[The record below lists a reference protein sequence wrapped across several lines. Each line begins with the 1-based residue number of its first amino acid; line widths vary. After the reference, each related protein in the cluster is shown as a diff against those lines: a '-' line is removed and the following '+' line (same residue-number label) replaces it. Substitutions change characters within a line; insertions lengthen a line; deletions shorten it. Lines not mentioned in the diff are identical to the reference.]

1 MAGINLS
8 DIRKTYQVDDQPL
21 HVLKGIDL
29 HLPESKITVIL
40 GRSGCGKTT
49 LLRIVGGLEQADS
62 GEIIFDENH
71 KTAYVFQE
79 PRLMPWQ
86 NVWNNVKFGLKKEEE
101 DEKMVQ
107 GIIDMVGLNGFENA
121 YPDQLSGGMQQ
132 RTAIAR
138 ALAYQ
143 PSFIMMDEPF
153 AALDFFT
160 RSQMQKELLRLQQEQ
175 GTSILFVTHSIDE
188 ALLLGHKIA
197 VIEDGKVKAEF
208 LVEEEYKN
216 RNLLEPEFIELKKK
230 ILEQLDL

>member
-29 HLPESKITVIL
+29 RLPESKITVIL

-62 GEIIFDENH
+62 GKITFDENH

-79 PRLMPWQ
+79 PRLMPWL

-175 GTSILFVTHSIDE
+175 GTSILFAHGSEISFPSTNT
-188 ALLLGHKIA
+188 ALVNNFSSARKLTPI
-197 VIEDGKVKAEF
+197 
-208 LVEEEYKN
+208 
-216 RNLLEPEFIELKKK
+216 
-230 ILEQLDL
+230 

>member
-1 MAGINLS
+1 MAGINLHNIKKS
-8 DIRKTYQVDDQPL
+8 YLVDEQSL
-21 HVLKGIDL
+21 SVLNGIDL
-29 HLPESKITVIL
+29 EIPEHCITVIL

-62 GEIIFDENH
+62 GDITWDENH
-71 KTAYVFQE
+71 KTAFVFQE
-79 PRLMPWQ
+79 PRLMPWL
-86 NVWNNVKFGLKKEEE
+86 NVWNNVKFGLKKTEE
-101 DEKMVQ
+101 DGQ
-107 GIIDMVGLNGFENA
+107 LIQHTINIVGLGGFENA

-138 ALAYQ
+138 ALAYK

-160 RSQMQKELLRLQQEQ
+160 RSQMQKELLKLQQEQ

-197 VIEDGKVKAEF
+197 IIESGKVKAEF
-208 LVEEEYKN
+208 FVDISHKE
-216 RNLLEPEFIELKKK
+216 RNLLEPEFITLKKK